1 MVEFKIVLDDIEL
14 QDKLN
19 YANWE
24 GFEGDESDLVQ
35 EILEENFVS
44 VTVEKV
50 Q

>member
-14 QDKLN
+14 RDKLN
-19 YANWE
+19 SANWE
-24 GFEGDESDLVQ
+24 GFEGDERDLVQ